1 MVLLSLFVF
10 ALLGV
15 LCYYFHVFMIKSGHV
30 ITKLE
35 IKLKRVG
42 QVSVESFFFSFS
54 RCVVC

>member
-1 MVLLSLFVF
+1 MVLLSLFVL

-42 QVSVESFFFSFS
+42 QVFVEFFFSFS

>member
-10 ALLGV
+10 ALLGF
-15 LCYYFHVFMIKSGHV
+15 LCYVSYVFMIKSGHV

-42 QVSVESFFFSFS
+42 QVFVESIFSFS

>member
-1 MVLLSLFVF
+1 MVLLSLFAF

-42 QVSVESFFFSFS
+42 QVFVEFFFSFS